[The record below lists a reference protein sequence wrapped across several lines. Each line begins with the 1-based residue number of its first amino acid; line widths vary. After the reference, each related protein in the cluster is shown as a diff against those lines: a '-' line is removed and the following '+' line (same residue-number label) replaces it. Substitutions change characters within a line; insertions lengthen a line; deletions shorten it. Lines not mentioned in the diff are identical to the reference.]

1 MPKKSQHR
9 EHVLTYGEIH
19 LHIMEAIDAIRT
31 RWPNDSEDVLIQRMV
46 VTARRIMQNR
56 RDGVPVVIKRGMD
69 LID

>member
-1 MPKKSQHR
+1 MKNRKHAQN
-9 EHVLTYGEIH
+9 VLTYGEIH

-31 RWPNDSEDVLIQRMV
+31 RWPKDSEDVLIQRMV